1 MKLLELVIKEFITI
15 TEYLHENTD
24 IESNVMII
32 EKELFKSLLEKYGY
46 LTFKEK
52 CKIYKQ
58 LNFLKHDKNNYTMPC
73 RVDSKTERKV
83 VINFDTYLIIKELYN
98 TIVEN

>member
-1 MKLLELVIKEFITI
+1 MKLIELVIAEFITI
-15 TEYLHENTD
+15 TEYLQEEN
-24 IESNVMII
+24 NVENNKIVI
-32 EKELFKSLLEKYGY
+32 DREDFKKLLEKYGY

-58 LNFLKHDKNNYTMPC
+58 LNFIIHDKNNYTMPV
-73 RVDSKTERKV
+73 RSNNKIERKV
-83 VINFDTYLIIKELYN
+83 VINFSTYLTLKKLFN